1 MIYGA
6 PWPITNVSKQACGV
20 FLASDLACFVTGEAV
35 AVDGGV
41 LIAVGGTSF
50 QESGTGSSRR

>member
-6 PWPITNVSKQACGV
+6 PWPITDVSKQACGV
-20 FLASDLACFVTGEAV
+20 FLASDLASFVTREAV

-41 LIAVGGTSF
+41 LISPGQSWSAP
-50 QESGTGSSRR
+50 SGVAAA

>member
-6 PWPITNVSKQACGV
+6 PCPITDVAKQACGV

-35 AVDGGV
+35 AVDGRV
-41 LIAVGGTSF
+41 LIAIGGTSF
-50 QESGTGSSRR
+50 QESGTGSSGR